1 MGLLLEAV
9 QERRTFLEYQLWKSG
24 MKKENLNQLPLSE
37 LERLYISHRCRLARS
52 VKP

>member
-24 MKKENLNQLPLSE
+24 MNMENLNQMALSE
-37 LERLYISHRCRLARS
+37 LERLYISYRCQQARS
-52 VKP
+52 ANP